1 MVIEQPRHPHRAV
14 LGRQTVPAAIRIALL
29 AILVI
34 AAIASVPFLGEW
46 GPLPTTALVDAW
58 IILFVAS
65 CLIWGRI
72 HTTLTLALLSLYTL
86 GRIIP
91 ALYNESPA
99 EDFLQANRWLLY
111 LVAFAFAVGRTW
123 GPLQS
128 LIRAM
133 WILLSLAFIKAFLTF
148 AILGP
153 GERPGLFLE
162 NNFEIALFVGFIV
175 VLYRFLGK
183 GKIPAVILMGGLT
196 LLGGSRSGAVSFLF
210 LAFFAISQANISSM
224 FVRYIRLL
232 VAPTLVFVP
241 VWIFQLRASQSS
253 SNQIDRLNFLG
264 VFIDET
270 SNWSVLNWA
279 FGTTP
284 ITPLSPA
291 GCSHLSYYKG
301 LFSTIGDGSCYS
313 VILHAFILRI
323 VFDAGLLG
331 LAMAF
336 GMAWWMMRRSG
347 VQFGIAAT
355 LILVALANS
364 LSVSGLNNPYVALP
378 LLLAIVTATS
388 LPQTATSS
396 LKDFRGVPI
405 KV

>member
-1 MVIEQPRHPHRAV
+1 MVIEQSRHPHGGV
-14 LGRQTVPAAIRIALL
+14 FGRQTVPTAIRIALL

-34 AAIASVPFLGEW
+34 AAIVSVPFLGEW

-58 IILFVAS
+58 ILLFVAS
-65 CLIWGRI
+65 CLIRGRI

-99 EDFLQANRWLLY
+99 EDFLQAHRWLLY

-123 GPLQS
+123 GPLEG
-128 LIRAM
+128 LIRTM
-133 WILLSLAFIKAFLTF
+133 WILLSLAFVKAFLTF
-148 AILGP
+148 VILGP

-175 VLYRFLGK
+175 VLYRFLGR
-183 GKIPAVILMGGLT
+183 GQIPAVILMGALT

-210 LAFFAISQANISSM
+210 LAFFAISQANMSSI
-224 FVRYIRLL
+224 FSKYIRLL
-232 VAPTLVFVP
+232 IAPTLILVP

-264 VFIDET
+264 VFMNET
-270 SNWSVLNWA
+270 SNWNVLTWV

-291 GCSHLSYYKG
+291 GCSHLSYYEG
-301 LFSTIGDGSCYS
+301 LFSTTGDGSCYS
-313 VILHAFILRI
+313 VILHAFVLRI
-323 VFDAGLLG
+323 LFDAGLLG
-331 LAMAF
+331 LAVVF
-336 GMAWWMMRRSG
+336 GVAWWMMRRSG

-355 LILVALANS
+355 LILVAIANS

-378 LLLAIVTATS
+378 LLLAIVTT
-388 LPQTATSS
+388 TSS
-396 LKDFRGVPI
+396 HQSTTASLKSFRGTPMTV
-405 KV
+405 